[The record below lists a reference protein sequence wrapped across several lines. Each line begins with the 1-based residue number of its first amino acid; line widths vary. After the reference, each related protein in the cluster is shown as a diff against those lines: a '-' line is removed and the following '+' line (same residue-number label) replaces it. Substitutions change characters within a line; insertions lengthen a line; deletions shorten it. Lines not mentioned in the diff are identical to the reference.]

1 MHERGPKPDTA
12 ERRTLDIFLVSL
24 AALLVEISFTR
35 VISFKLFY
43 YYTYLAIGLALLG
56 IGCGGVIVATSRR
69 LRAQPTETIIRWGS
83 AIGAFATIASYVV
96 VARTNIA
103 TVTLWSYSR
112 DSAVN
117 LAKLLWISFALSVPF
132 IIAGVLI
139 SVILG
144 RGAARV
150 SRLYFFDL
158 LGAGVACLGVVWL
171 LEHRGPPATIALA
184 GALLA
189 LLCVRNSLVEKVPS
203 TAVVGSLVAV
213 PLIAIFLSP
222 SLVPD
227 VEVDDI
233 KQLDGDT
240 VFSAWNPIFRVDAQE
255 LPDRLLLYHDGLLG
269 SAIYRYDGDPA
280 SLARFDQDL
289 RAFPFSV
296 VGEQADVLII
306 GAAGGNEVLAALR
319 FDAAQIDA
327 VELNPVTHRM
337 VTETFADYAG
347 NIAALPNVDYIQGD
361 GRTFVARSNDTYDVV
376 WFPAPDS
383 YSAQNAATA
392 GAFVLSESYL
402 YTQEMMIDALDHLN
416 DDGILAAQFGEVDFD
431 LKPNRTARYLST
443 ARAALESSGVDDAR
457 SHIALLTVPNDLGA
471 SRVSTILVKK
481 TPFTPDELARLGER
495 AGVVPEAR
503 VEYVPGEQG
512 RPGVATDVI
521 TLGDDELDDFLATHE
536 YDLAAITDDGPFF
549 WSFARLG
556 DVVTDFGQPLRSV
569 DLEDSAGERVIIL
582 LLVVSVLFAALFLLA
597 PFLTVRDTW
606 KALPHKGRSG
616 IYFGALGLG
625 FILFEIAL
633 IQRLVL
639 FLGYPTYSL
648 TVTLAS
654 LLIFTGIGA
663 LLSERLPV
671 DPRMVVRGL
680 AGAVVGLTGLYLF
693 VLPVVIDGL
702 LDTALMVRVIAT
714 FVLLAPLG
722 LCLGTFMPQG
732 LRAVSAISPHGETY
746 VAWGWA
752 VNGFASVTGSVLTTL
767 LAMVFGFRV
776 VFVVAMVIYLVALVV
791 LRRMLGDAADAVD
804 LRDEADI
811 VIDLDAADSDRAI
824 QDAREPL
831 GV

>member
-1 MHERGPKPDTA
+1 MREPGSGADSA
-12 ERRTLDIFLVSL
+12 ERRTLDIFVISL

-56 IGCGGVIVATSRR
+56 IGSGGVLVATSKR
-69 LRAQPTETIIRWGS
+69 LRSMSTDAIVRWGT
-83 AIGAFATIASYVV
+83 AIGAVGTVVSYLV

-103 TVTLWSYSR
+103 TVTLWSYNR

-117 LAKLLWISFALSVPF
+117 LVKLLWISLALSIPF
-132 IIAGVLI
+132 VIAGVLI

-150 SRLYFFDL
+150 GRLYFYDL
-158 LGAGVACLGVVWL
+158 LGAGSACLFVVWL

-184 GALLA
+184 GVLLA
-189 LLCVRNSLVEKVPS
+189 LLCIRNSVVEKTTS
-203 TAVVGSLVAV
+203 MAVLGAVILIPLVAIV
-213 PLIAIFLSP
+213 VSP

-233 KQLDGDT
+233 KQLEGDT

-255 LPDRLLLYHDGLLG
+255 LPDRMLLYHDGLLG
-269 SAIYRYDGDPA
+269 SAIYRYDGNPA
-280 SLARFDQDL
+280 SLVRFDEDL
-289 RAFPFSV
+289 RAFPFAV
-296 VGEQADVLII
+296 VGDQADVLII

-319 FDAAQIDA
+319 FDAEHIDA

-361 GRTFVARSNDTYDVV
+361 GRTFVARSDDTYDVV

-402 YTQEMMIDALDHLN
+402 YTEEMITDALGHLTEN
-416 DDGILAAQFGEVDFD
+416 GVVAAQFGEVDFD
-431 LKPNRTARYLST
+431 LKPNRTSRYLST
-443 ARAALESSGVDDAR
+443 VRAALAVQGIDDPS

-495 AGVVPEAR
+495 AGQVPEAR
-503 VEYVPGEQG
+503 VEYFPDEVN
-512 RPGVATDVI
+512 RPSVATDII
-521 TLGDDELDDFLATHE
+521 TLDDASLEAELDAYR
-536 YDLAAITDDGPFF
+536 YDVSSITDDGPFF

-556 DVVTDFGQPLRSV
+556 NVVREFNEPLRSV
-569 DLEDSAGERVIIL
+569 DLEDSAGERVILL
-582 LLVVSVLFAALFLLA
+582 LLVVSVLFASIFLLA
-597 PFLTVRDTW
+597 PFLMVRDTW

-616 IYFGALGLG
+616 LYFAALGLG

-663 LLSERLPV
+663 LFSERLPV
-671 DPRMVVRGL
+671 DPQRVVPVL
-680 AGAVVGLTGLYLF
+680 AGAVVSLTGLYLF
-693 VLPVVIDGL
+693 VLPSIIDGL
-702 LDTALMVRVIAT
+702 LDTALGVRVVVT
-714 FVLLAPLG
+714 FLLLAPLG

-732 LRAVSAISPHGETY
+732 LRAVSANSPHAETY

-767 LAMVFGFRV
+767 LAMVFGFSV
-776 VFVVAMVIYLVALVV
+776 VFVVAMVIYLFALVV
-791 LRRMLGDAADAVD
+791 LRGMLTDAAGTEGDVD
-804 LRDEADI
+804 IVLDEPEADTELEALP
-811 VIDLDAADSDRAI
+811 V
-824 QDAREPL
+824 
-831 GV
+831 

>member
-1 MHERGPKPDTA
+1 MRQPGTSVDSA
-12 ERRTLDIFLVSL
+12 ERRTLDIFVISL
-24 AALLVEISFTR
+24 AVLLIEISFTR

-56 IGCGGVIVATSRR
+56 IGSGGVLVATSKR
-69 LRAQPTETIIRWGS
+69 LRAQSTEAIIRWGS
-83 AIGAFATIASYVV
+83 ALGAIGTIVSYLI
-96 VARTNIA
+96 VAQTNIA
-103 TVTLWSYSR
+103 TVTLWNYSR

-117 LAKLLWISFALSVPF
+117 MVKLLWISFALSIPF
-132 IIAGVLI
+132 VIAGVLI

-144 RGAARV
+144 RGASRV
-150 SRLYFFDL
+150 GRLYFYDL
-158 LGAGVACLGVVWL
+158 LGAGTACLFVVWL
-171 LEHRGPPATIALA
+171 LEHLGPPATIALA
-184 GALLA
+184 GTMLA
-189 LLCVRNSLVEKVPS
+189 LLCVRNSVAEHVPR
-203 TAVVGSLVAV
+203 TAVLGL
-213 PLIAIFLSP
+213 LIAGPLAAIAIWP
-222 SLVPD
+222 TLVPD

-233 KQLDGDT
+233 KQLEGDT

-280 SLARFDQDL
+280 SLARFDEDL
-289 RAFPFSV
+289 RAFPFAV
-296 VGEQADVLII
+296 AGEQADVLII

-337 VTETFADYAG
+337 VTDTFADFAG
-347 NIAALPNVDYIQGD
+347 HIADLPNVDYIQGD
-361 GRTFVARSNDTYDVV
+361 GRTFVARSDDTYDVV

-402 YTQEMMIDALDHLN
+402 YTEEMMVDALEHLTE
-416 DDGILAAQFGEVDFD
+416 DGVLAAQFGEVDFD
-431 LKPNRTARYLST
+431 LKPNRTSRYLST
-443 ARAALESSGVDDAR
+443 ARAALASIGVDDPSA
-457 SHIALLTVPNDLGA
+457 HIALLTVPNDLGA
-471 SRVSTILVKK
+471 SRVSTILVKR
-481 TPFTPDELARLGER
+481 TPFSPEEVERLADR
-495 AGVVPEAR
+495 AALVPEAR
-503 VEYVPGEQG
+503 VEHLPGGES
-512 RPGVATDVI
+512 RPGVATDII
-521 TLGDDELDDFLATHE
+521 TLGDDDLDAFLADYR
-536 YDLAAITDDGPFF
+536 YDVSSITDDGPFF

-556 DVVTDFGQPLRSV
+556 DVITDFGEPLRSV

-582 LLVVSVLFAALFLLA
+582 LLVVSVLFALLFLLV
-597 PFLTVRDTW
+597 PFVMVRDTW
-606 KALPHKGRSG
+606 KALPNKGRSG
-616 IYFGALGLG
+616 LYFAALGLG

-654 LLIFTGIGA
+654 LLIFTGVGA

-671 DPRMVVRGL
+671 DPRRTVPIL
-680 AGAVVGLTGLYLF
+680 ATAVVGLTGVYLF
-693 VLPVVIDGL
+693 VLPSIIDAL
-702 LDTALMVRVIAT
+702 LDTSLLVRVVVT

-732 LRAVSAISPHGETY
+732 LRAVSAMSSHTETY

-767 LAMVFGFRV
+767 LAMTFGFSV
-776 VFVVAMVIYLVALVV
+776 VFVVAMLIYLFALLV
-791 LRRMLGDAADAVD
+791 LRTMLGGATGLAPGTEIVLDESDADPA
-804 LRDEADI
+804 RD
-811 VIDLDAADSDRAI
+811 
-824 QDAREPL
+824 PL
-831 GV
+831 PV